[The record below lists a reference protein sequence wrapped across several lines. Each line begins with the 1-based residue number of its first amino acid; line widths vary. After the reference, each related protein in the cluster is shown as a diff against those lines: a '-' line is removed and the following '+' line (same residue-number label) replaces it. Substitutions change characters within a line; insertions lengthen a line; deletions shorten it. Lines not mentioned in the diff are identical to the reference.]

1 MKIDSHSVR
10 LIEFLHYLCTKS
22 CHDMETRRY
31 PIGIQTFSEI
41 ITGNYVYV
49 DKTKYVYDITQYKY
63 VFLSRPRRFGKSL
76 LTTTLESYFL
86 GRKEL
91 FKGLAIDSLETEWK
105 TYPVLHFDMSWAK
118 LGTIENI
125 SAMIDSQL
133 VDYEKKYGI
142 SKSSEDFGVRLKG
155 LIVGCAQKY
164 GEKTVVLIDEY
175 DSQLLNVIDEPE
187 KLKDVRNFI
196 RSFYAPLKACD
207 EYLRFVFITGI
218 TKFSQLSIF
227 SELNN
232 LTNISM
238 VPKFSAICGIS
249 QREIESQLMDDIHR
263 MSEKLKI
270 SQEEALALLKRTYD
284 GYHFSEDA
292 EDIYNPFSL
301 INALNDSRVNN
312 YWDASGTPTFLTKTL
327 KHFNTD
333 FTEIDG
339 SIAAAED
346 FDAPTEAMTSMLP
359 LLYQSGYLTIK
370 DYDSMM
376 NLYTLGFPNQEVR
389 IGMLRSFI
397 PYFIT
402 NETAKASVEI
412 ARIYADL
419 LHDDMN
425 SALTRLKVFMATVPY
440 FAHTKSEGHY
450 QSVIYIILSLL
461 GQYIQSEVRTATGRI
476 DAVLKTSTHIYVME
490 FKLDKSVEEAIA
502 QIDTKDYLLPYTLD
516 NRKLVKVGINFSS
529 ETRTLDNWIIQEANS
544 ARIVC
549 NRE

>member
-1 MKIDSHSVR
+1 MRKICFFQKFCPDLFYNVY
-10 LIEFLHYLCTKS
+10 FCKNKS
-22 CHDMETRRY
+22 CHEMEVRRY

-49 DKTKYVYDITQYKY
+49 DKTKYVYDVIQYKN

-76 LTTTLESYFL
+76 LTSTLESYFL

-155 LIVGCAQKY
+155 LIVGCAQKC

-175 DSQLLNVIDEPE
+175 DAQLLNVIDEPD
-187 KLKDVRNFI
+187 KLKDIRNFI

-238 VPKFSAICGIS
+238 VPKYSAICGIT
-249 QREIESQLMDDIHR
+249 QQELEDNL
-263 MSEKLKI
+263 SEGIKELGENEGK
-270 SQEEALALLKRTYD
+270 SYEEMLSLFKRNYD
-284 GYHFSEDA
+284 GYHFSKRS

-301 INALNDSRVNN
+301 MYVLGTMTIDN
-312 YWDASGTPTFLTKTL
+312 YWFASGTPTFLVKLIKKYGMDLTTIDNAETL
-327 KHFNTD
+327 SS
-333 FTEIDG
+333 E
-339 SIAAAED
+339 
-346 FDAPTEAMTSMLP
+346 FDAPTEGMTSILP
-359 LLYQSGYLTIK
+359 ILYQSGYITIK
-370 DYDSMM
+370 DYNQFTDRYRLGIPNKEVAFGLM
-376 NLYTLGFPNQEVR
+376 NSL
-389 IGMLRSFI
+389 I
-397 PYFIT
+397 PYYVSPDT
-402 NETAKASVEI
+402 LTTSNTMVDMYS
-412 ARIYADL
+412 DL
-419 LHDDMN
+419 RRNDMD
-425 SALTRLKVFMATVPY
+425 SALNRLKVFMAGLPY
-440 FAHTKSEGHY
+440 ELENKTEKHFQTIIYVIFKLMTKYVDVE
-450 QSVIYIILSLL
+450 I
-461 GQYIQSEVRTATGRI
+461 RTATGRI
-476 DAVLKTSTHIYVME
+476 DMVLMTDTHIYVME
-490 FKLDKSVEEAIA
+490 FKLDKSAEEAIA
-502 QIDTKDYLLPYTLD
+502 QIGSKD
-516 NRKLVKVGINFSS
+516 S
-529 ETRTLDNWIIQEANS
+529 
-544 ARIVC
+544 
-549 NRE
+549 

>member
-1 MKIDSHSVR
+1 
-10 LIEFLHYLCTKS
+10 
-22 CHDMETRRY
+22 METRRY
-31 PIGIQTFSEI
+31 PIGIQSFSEI

-49 DKTKYVYDITQYKY
+49 DKTRYVYDIANLYKY

-232 LTNISM
+232 LKNISM
-238 VPKFSAICGIS
+238 MSKYSAICGIS
-249 QREIESQLMDDIHR
+249 QSEIESLLMDDV
-263 MSEKLKI
+263 KALA
-270 SQEEALALLKRTYD
+270 EEQDVTAEEMLALLKRNYD
-284 GYHFSEDA
+284 GYHFSA
-292 EDIYNPFSL
+292 KSEDIYNPFSL
-301 INALNDSRVNN
+301 INALSDLEVNN
-312 YWDASGTPTFLTKTL
+312 YWFASG
-327 KHFNTD
+327 
-333 FTEIDG
+333 
-339 SIAAAED
+339 
-346 FDAPTEAMTSMLP
+346 
-359 LLYQSGYLTIK
+359 
-370 DYDSMM
+370 
-376 NLYTLGFPNQEVR
+376 
-389 IGMLRSFI
+389 
-397 PYFIT
+397 
-402 NETAKASVEI
+402 
-412 ARIYADL
+412 
-419 LHDDMN
+419 
-425 SALTRLKVFMATVPY
+425 
-440 FAHTKSEGHY
+440 
-450 QSVIYIILSLL
+450 
-461 GQYIQSEVRTATGRI
+461 
-476 DAVLKTSTHIYVME
+476 
-490 FKLDKSVEEAIA
+490 
-502 QIDTKDYLLPYTLD
+502 
-516 NRKLVKVGINFSS
+516 
-529 ETRTLDNWIIQEANS
+529 
-544 ARIVC
+544 
-549 NRE
+549 

>member
-1 MKIDSHSVR
+1 MHK
-10 LIEFLHYLCTKS
+10 E
-22 CHDMETRRY
+22 METRRY
-31 PIGIQTFSEI
+31 PIGLQTFSEI

-49 DKTKYVYDITQYKY
+49 DKTKYVYDMSHFKY

-86 GRKEL
+86 GQKEL

-118 LGTIENI
+118 LGTIEDVG
-125 SAMIDSQL
+125 SMLDDQL
-133 VDYEKKYGI
+133 STYEHKYEI
-142 SKSSEDFGVRLKG
+142 PKETNSFGTRLKQ
-155 LIVGCAQKY
+155 LIVGCAEKY
-164 GEKTVVLIDEY
+164 NTQTVVLIDEY
-175 DSQLLNVIDEPE
+175 DAQLLNVIDEPD
-187 KLKDVRNFI
+187 KLKDIRNFM

-207 EYLRFVFITGI
+207 KYLRFVFITGI

-232 LTNISM
+232 IKNISM
-238 VPKFSAICGIS
+238 MPEYSAICGIS
-249 QREIESQLMDDIHR
+249 QREIESQLMNDVLR

-270 SQEEALALLKRTYD
+270 SSEETLALLKKMYD

-301 INALNDSRVNN
+301 INALNDRRINN
-312 YWDASGTPTFLTKTL
+312 YWFASGTPTFLIKTL
-327 KHFNTD
+327 QHFNTD
-333 FTEIDG
+333 FTQIDG
-339 SIAAAED
+339 SIASAED
-346 FDAPTEAMTSMLP
+346 FDAPTEIMTSILP

-370 DYDSMM
+370 DYDQIM

-389 IGMLRSFI
+389 TGMLRSFI

-412 ARIYADL
+412 ARLYADL

-440 FAHTKSEGHY
+440 FANTKSEGHY

-476 DAVLKTSTHIYVME
+476 DAVLKTDTCIYVME
-490 FKLDKSVEEAIA
+490 FKMDKSAEDAIA
-502 QIDTKDYLLPYTLD
+502 QIDTKDYLIPYSLD
-516 NRKLVKVGINFSS
+516 ERKLVKVGINFSS
-529 ETRTLDNWIIQEANS
+529 KTRTLDNWVIKNA
-544 ARIVC
+544 
-549 NRE
+549 